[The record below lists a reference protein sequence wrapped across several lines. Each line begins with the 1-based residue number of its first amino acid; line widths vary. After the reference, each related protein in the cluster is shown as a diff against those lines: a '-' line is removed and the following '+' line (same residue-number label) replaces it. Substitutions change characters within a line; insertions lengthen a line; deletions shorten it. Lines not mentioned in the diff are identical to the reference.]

1 MLTGFLSRANISLN
15 CPTGLSKSM
24 TVANKHK
31 KELKA
36 IEKAGSGCRRQATW
50 IGLLRYVKLF
60 CCFVVTESISI
71 QLIL

>member
-15 CPTGLSKSM
+15 CPTGLLKSM

-36 IEKAGSGCRRQATW
+36 IEKAGSGFGTLDEGRK
-50 IGLLRYVKLF
+50 GPLG
-60 CCFVVTESISI
+60 
-71 QLIL
+71 